1 MTGYSFT
8 TPEAQTLWDRSSP
21 KGDKHKA
28 AFAWRESP
36 AGVDRA
42 VNKIVRPMKDE
53 QVKIWLADCLVSAD
67 IQSRYRGEQ
76 QKAGERLCR
85 PKGLAVWLNDGG
97 WGEDVGSTSEL
108 KQKQSGSK
116 CKCGKPVAHAKTGEC
131 WTCYEKT
138 HPNPMKSELRE
149 KCQEGGYHKMTPEEN
164 LKEVRKLIGRIG

>member
-85 PKGLAVWLNDGG
+85 PKGL
-97 WGEDVGSTSEL
+97 
-108 KQKQSGSK
+108 
-116 CKCGKPVAHAKTGEC
+116 HAKTGEC